1 MERKE
6 DEWIIEQLSSSVESN
21 RDKAM
26 VYVYKRIY
34 VQVSSWMRKN
44 KANNGDIEDILQ
56 DSLIVL
62 YKLVRNK
69 DATKVNNI
77 EAYLFKV
84 CKNLWLRRLQK
95 SGREFSTEKLPVEI
109 PQMARGQAALE
120 ESEKQNALLSL
131 LDQLGVAC
139 KEILNYYY
147 FDRMNMKDIATHMG
161 YSNEQVAKNKKSTCL
176 KKVRQLVEKA
186 PELQNILKSY

>member
-6 DEWIIEQLSSSVESN
+6 DEWIIEQLSSSQQSN

-26 VYVYKRIY
+26 VYIYKRIY

-44 KANNGDIEDILQ
+44 KANNNDIEDILQ

-62 YKLVRNK
+62 YKLVRK
-69 DATKVNNI
+69 DDIGKVSNI

-95 SGREFSTEKLPVEI
+95 SNREIYTDEVSIEI
-109 PQMARGQAALE
+109 PQTARGQLALE
-120 ESEKQNALLSL
+120 ENEKQNALLSL
-131 LDQLGVAC
+131 LGQLGTAC

-147 FDRMNMKDIATHMG
+147 FDRMSMKHIALQMG
-161 YSNEQVAKNKKSTCL
+161 YSTEQVAKNKKSTCL
-176 KKVRQLVEKA
+176 KRVRQLVANA